1 MLEPEIK
8 QEFAALTKTVERM
21 AKDLQDLEIEI
32 ARLNSK
38 IDLATQGR
46 TSWKE

>member
-1 MLEPEIK
+1 MEPEIK
-8 QEFAALTKTVERM
+8 QEFATLIKAVERM
-21 AKDLQDLEIEI
+21 SKDLKDLEIEI

>member
-1 MLEPEIK
+1 MESEIK
-8 QEFAALTKTVERM
+8 EEFAALSRAVEKM
-21 AKDLQDLEIEI
+21 SKDLQDLEIEV